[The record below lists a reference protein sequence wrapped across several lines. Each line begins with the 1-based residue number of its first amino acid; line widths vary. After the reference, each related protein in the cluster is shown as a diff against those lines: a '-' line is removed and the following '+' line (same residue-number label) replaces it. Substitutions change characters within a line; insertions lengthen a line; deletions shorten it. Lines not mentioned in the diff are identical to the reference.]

1 MTPSPA
7 KPETKPVEITVRGVI
22 LGILI
27 TLVFTASQVYMGL
40 KVGLTFATSIPA
52 AVISMALLRAFKSAT
67 IQENNIV
74 QTIASSAGT
83 LSSVVFTLPGLLI
96 LGWWSKLPFTST
108 FFACAIGGVLGV
120 MYTMPLRRALVTHSD
135 LPYPEGTAAAEVLKV
150 GTSSREGAAEG
161 SAGLWAVILGGITSA
176 IYAGAAV
183 STFMAAE
190 IAKFF
195 KFGKAGGAT
204 GMAGSSS
211 LALVG
216 AGHLMGIIVGIAMA
230 AGLFIAWGLLMP
242 FFTQWQLHSFLP
254 FHVTA
259 ANPDPA
265 LSAAEYTG
273 KIRGTNVRYV
283 GAGVIGVAALWAIGK
298 LILPVW
304 GGLVSALEAQRK
316 RKEGVLDLPRSEHD
330 MPLWVVGLVV
340 VLSMV
345 PAGWLLSDFLG
356 SGSVLASIGTPLVVA
371 GVAYII
377 IAGLLAAAVCGY
389 MAGLIG
395 ASNSPVSGVA
405 ILTVL
410 GFAIIAGLIG
420 HQLTGDNV
428 EQALVAF
435 CMMVTTVVLAVAVIG
450 NDNLQD
456 LKTGQ
461 LVDATPWKQQVAL
474 IIGVL
479 AGAAVIPWTLNMLH
493 DVYGFLGEPATHHA
507 LKPDAALEAPQAGLI
522 STLAKGAIGG
532 QLPLPF
538 LELGAV
544 IGVILVIIDE
554 TLRKVTK
561 GRLALPPLGVGLA
574 VYLPP
579 SVTSPVVVGAIAGW
593 IFEKAIARSKGRD
606 IATRLSTLVASGFI
620 VGESLLNV
628 VYATLVS
635 GTQDPDIISRH
646 VVPLAKLFSEDVS
659 IVVALVAA
667 LAIVIAL
674 YIWAARQGRKIEDDA

>member
-1 MTPSPA
+1 MSSQ
-7 KPETKPVEITVRGVI
+7 PVAHPKEITIRGII

-27 TLVFTASQVYMGL
+27 TLLFTASQVYMGL

-96 LGWWSKLPFTST
+96 LGWWAHLPFFTT
-108 FFACAIGGVLGV
+108 FMACTVGGVLGV
-120 MYTMPLRRALVTHSD
+120 MYTMPLRRALVTNSD

-161 SAGLWAVILGGITSA
+161 SAGLIAVLLGALTSA
-176 IYAGAAV
+176 AYAATAV

-190 IAKFF
+190 ISKFF

-216 AGHLMGIIVGIAMA
+216 AGHLMGITVGIAMG

-242 FFTQWQLHSFLP
+242 FLTQWVLDSNLP
-254 FHVTA
+254 FHIA
-259 ANPDPA
+259 AAHPDPSQ
-265 LSAAEYTG
+265 SAAAYTG
-273 KIRGTNVRYV
+273 AIRGTQVRFI

-298 LILPVW
+298 LIVPVW
-304 GGLVSALEAQRK
+304 GGLMSALEAQRK
-316 RKEGVLDLPRSEHD
+316 RKSGEIDLPRSEHD
-330 MPLWVVGLVV
+330 MPVWIVGVVILI
-340 VLSMV
+340 SMV
-345 PAGWLLSDFLG
+345 PAGWLLNDFLG
-356 SGSVLASIGTPLVVA
+356 SGSVLASIGMPLVLA

-410 GFAIIAGLIG
+410 GFAIIAGFIG
-420 HQLTGDNV
+420 HNLTGENV
-428 EQALVAF
+428 QQALVAF

-474 IIGVL
+474 IIGVV

-493 DVYGFLGEPATHHA
+493 DVYGFLGEPSTHHA
-507 LKPDAALEAPQAGLI
+507 LKPNAALEAPQAGLI

-532 QLPLPF
+532 KLPTAYL
-538 LELGAV
+538 LIGAI
-544 IGVILVIIDE
+544 IGAILVAIDE
-554 TLRKVTK
+554 TLRKMTK
-561 GRLALPPLGVGLA
+561 GKFALPPLGVGLA

-579 SVTSPVVVGAIAGW
+579 SVTSPVVVGAVLGW
-593 IFEKAIARSKGRD
+593 IFEKMVARAKGAEIAS
-606 IATRLSTLVASGFI
+606 RLATLVASGFI

-628 VYATLVS
+628 VYATAVS
-635 GTQDPDIISRH
+635 ATQDPD
-646 VVPLAKLFSEDVS
+646 VVSKYVKPLSEDMGM
-659 IVVALVAA
+659 IVALVGA
-667 LAIVIAL
+667 LVIVIGL
-674 YIWAARQGRKIEDDA
+674 YMWCAGQARKIETET